1 MYSSCGFSLA
11 SQCEII
17 RRLHEL
23 AHAQSVMRHH
33 RFIAFGLLALFVS
46 SLAIGAQGALEN
58 VTYEE
63 GYIDWEMDIEQRLY
77 VEGEN
82 AETSVLQRA
91 RPDATLGFT
100 DVNPGGGPVEIFQLT
115 SPPLANP
122 MKGTINMSTYFS
134 AYIVPIAAAINPQWC
149 TSNIVTSPP
158 GDDDTT
164 ALTMSVSISGTQV
177 YETTVT
183 EEIGKIASNDPQNF
197 SGEIIQLDVDLQA
210 GDSFTLSL
218 VAQHNCEGSRARIQW
233 GGFETNAGGIIM
245 TGKVYEPEASI
256 RIDSSKRAHI
266 EFLPTLPWGEDDV
279 LIDGNGN
286 RAVSWVLRGP
296 LDSDEKTN
304 KDRDAVMENSIGRIR
319 MERNLGDNETAWI
332 WTGKEQLFTGSS
344 NLEVCVKTTSGNPN
358 VDCHAFGIIRFDV
371 EASNDG
377 FATAGVWLTLTT
389 IFCFFGLVYKG
400 FNSDPPLPLPIIGAL
415 FVMMLLMLPL
425 GFAQTNLSDEAILDE
440 NALLVDAELK
450 VDGTEFITLSELMG
464 DSNALVIGAI
474 APGSESAQD
483 QANEFALLL
492 LQRDDISVV
501 QVVTGESSLLSD
513 VLSYRSQLNV
523 SWEIVLDYNNELV
536 GSSPTGNA
544 DSILIVDKTMHVT
557 WSETPTAGSKAMN
570 DAVDGIGSGGPTTLG
585 TYFSILIPAGLFLVF
600 LALPRQ
606 GWTKPEEPLPPGALW
621 ASIVVAGGCGV
632 LMVHLPAL
640 LASVLPIG
648 AFISHII
655 HVAMFLW
662 FIQMCILTFRTGA
675 PTEAKLLGSIL
686 HSLTN
691 KSFQEWRPRED
702 MQRDVFLGVF
712 IGWFSWLADPLIA
725 QGVGATALN
734 GGLSILFAILILI
747 GHILVSGLTVLILR
761 VVASWGGSISN
772 LFGKFGADSFAR
784 FMGLVLIPISIW
796 VTINSI
802 LALLSIGIF

>member
-1 MYSSCGFSLA
+1 
-11 SQCEII
+11 
-17 RRLHEL
+17 
-23 AHAQSVMRHH
+23 MRHH

-134 AYIVPIAAAINPQWC
+134 AYIVPIAAAISPQWC

-233 GGFETNAGGIIM
+233 GGFEANAGGIIM

-675 PTEAKLLGSIL
+675 PTEARLLGSIL

-712 IGWFSWLADPLIA
+712 IGWFSWLADPALIA

>member
-1 MYSSCGFSLA
+1 
-11 SQCEII
+11 
-17 RRLHEL
+17 
-23 AHAQSVMRHH
+23 MRHH

-134 AYIVPIAAAINPQWC
+134 AYIVPIAAAISPQWC

-675 PTEAKLLGSIL
+675 PTEARLLGSIL

-712 IGWFSWLADPLIA
+712 IGWFSWLADPALIA

>member
-1 MYSSCGFSLA
+1 
-11 SQCEII
+11 
-17 RRLHEL
+17 
-23 AHAQSVMRHH
+23 MRHH
-33 RFIAFGLLALFVS
+33 RLIAFGLLALFVS
-46 SLAIGAQGALEN
+46 SFAIGAQGALEN

-82 AETSVLQRA
+82 AETSILQRA

-100 DVNPGGGPVEIFQLT
+100 DVNPGGGPVELFQLT
-115 SPPLANP
+115 SPPLINP

-134 AYIVPIAAAINPQWC
+134 AYIVPIAGAINPQWC
-149 TSNIVTSPP
+149 TSNLVTSPP
-158 GDDDTT
+158 GDDDATT
-164 ALTMSVSISGTQV
+164 LTMSVSISGTQV

-218 VAQHNCEGSRARIQW
+218 VAQHNCEGTRARIQW

-266 EFLPTLPWGEDDV
+266 EFLPTFPWGEDDV

-304 KDRDAVMENSIGRIR
+304 DDRDMVMENSIGRVR
-319 MERNLGDNETAWI
+319 MERNLGDNQTAWI

-344 NLEVCVKTTSGNPN
+344 NLEVCVKTTSGSPN

-371 EASNDG
+371 EANNDG
-377 FATAGVWLTLTT
+377 FATAGLWLTLTT

-415 FVMMLLMLPL
+415 FVMMLLMIPL

-440 NALLVDAELK
+440 NALLVDAEFK

-513 VLSYRSQLNV
+513 VLSYRSQLNG

-536 GSSPTGNA
+536 SSSPTGNA

-570 DAVDGIGSGGPTTLG
+570 DAIDGIGTGGPTSLG
-585 TYFSILIPAGLFLVF
+585 TYFSIFIPAGLFLVF

-640 LASVLPIG
+640 LASLLPVG
-648 AFISHII
+648 AFFTHMI
-655 HVAMFLW
+655 HAAMFLW
-662 FIQMCILTFRTGA
+662 FIQMCIFTYRTGA
-675 PTEAKLLGSIL
+675 PIEAKLLGSIL
-686 HSLTN
+686 HGLTN

-712 IGWFSWLADPLIA
+712 IGWFSWLADPALIA

-734 GGLSILFAILILI
+734 GGFSILFAVLILI

-784 FMGLVLIPISIW
+784 FMGLVLIPISTW
-796 VTINSI
+796 VTVNSI
-802 LALLSIGIF
+802 LALFSIGVL

>member
-1 MYSSCGFSLA
+1 
-11 SQCEII
+11 
-17 RRLHEL
+17 
-23 AHAQSVMRHH
+23 MRHR

-63 GYIDWEMDIEQRLY
+63 GYIEWEMDIEQRLY

-91 RPDATLGFT
+91 RPDATVGFA
-100 DVNPGGGPVEIFQLT
+100 DVDPNVGLVPIFSLT
-115 SPPLANP
+115 SEPIVNP
-122 MKGTINMSTYFS
+122 MKGTINMSAYFS
-134 AYIVPIAAAINPQWC
+134 AYLVPQVGAISATQC
-149 TSNIVTSPP
+149 KQAVSFPP
-158 GDDDTT
+158 TVGDDTT
-164 ALTMSVSISGTQV
+164 TLVMSISISGTQV
-177 YETTVT
+177 YEDSVP
-183 EEIGKIASNDPQNF
+183 EILDTIASNEPVNF
-197 SGEIIQLDVDLQA
+197 SGKIEMMEIDLSP
-210 GDSFTLSL
+210 GDTFSISLSAEHL
-218 VAQHNCEGSRARIQW
+218 CENSRARIQW

-279 LIDGNGN
+279 LIDGNGK

-296 LDSDEKTN
+296 LGSDEKTN
-304 KDRDAVMENSIGRIR
+304 RDRDAVMENSIGRIR
-319 MERNLGDNETAWI
+319 MERNIGENDTSWI

-358 VDCHAFGIIRFDV
+358 LDCHAFGIIRFNV
-371 EASNDG
+371 EADNDG

-425 GFAQTNLSDEAILDE
+425 GFAQTNLSDEANLDE
-440 NALLVDAELK
+440 NALLLDAELK
-450 VDGTEFITLSELMG
+450 VDGAEFITLSELMG

-492 LQRDDISVV
+492 SQRDDISVV

-513 VLSYRSQLNV
+513 VLSYRSQLNGTWPV
-523 SWEIVLDYNNELV
+523 VLDYNNELV
-536 GSSPTGNA
+536 SSSPTGNS

-570 DAVDGIGSGGPTTLG
+570 DAIDGIGYGGPTTLG
-585 TYFSILIPAGLFLVF
+585 TYFSIFIPAGLFLVF

-640 LASVLPIG
+640 LASLLPIG
-648 AFISHII
+648 AYLAHMV
-655 HVAMFLW
+655 HVVMYLW
-662 FIQMCILTFRTGA
+662 FVKMCIVTYRTGT
-675 PTEAKLLGSIL
+675 PIEAKLLGSML
-686 HSLTN
+686 HGLTN

-702 MQRDVFLGVF
+702 MQRDVFIGVF
-712 IGWFSWLADPLIA
+712 IGWFSWLADPALIA

-734 GGLSILFAILILI
+734 GGFSILFAILILI

-784 FMGLVLIPISIW
+784 FMGFVLIPISIW
-796 VTINSI
+796 VTVNSI
-802 LALLSIGIF
+802 LALFSIGVL

>member
-1 MYSSCGFSLA
+1 
-11 SQCEII
+11 
-17 RRLHEL
+17 
-23 AHAQSVMRHH
+23 MRHH

-712 IGWFSWLADPLIA
+712 IGWFSWLADPALIA

>member
-1 MYSSCGFSLA
+1 
-11 SQCEII
+11 
-17 RRLHEL
+17 
-23 AHAQSVMRHH
+23 MRHH

-134 AYIVPIAAAINPQWC
+134 AYIVPIAAAISPQWC

-233 GGFETNAGGIIM
+233 GGFEANAGGIIM

-712 IGWFSWLADPLIA
+712 IGWFSWLADPALIA

>member
-1 MYSSCGFSLA
+1 
-11 SQCEII
+11 
-17 RRLHEL
+17 
-23 AHAQSVMRHH
+23 MRHH
-33 RFIAFGLLALFVS
+33 RLIAFGLLALFIS

-115 SPPLANP
+115 SPPLTNS

-134 AYIVPIAAAINPQWC
+134 AYIVPIAAAIQPTTC
-149 TSNIVTSPP
+149 TSSVFTSPP
-158 GDDDTT
+158 GDDDSTT
-164 ALTMSVSISGTQV
+164 LTMSVDISGTQV

-183 EEIGKIASNDPQNF
+183 EEIDSVASNDPQNF
-197 SGEIIQLDVDLQA
+197 SGDIIQLDLDLQA
-210 GDSFTLSL
+210 GDTFTLSL
-218 VAQHNCEGSRARIQW
+218 TAQHNCEGTRARIQW

-245 TGKVYEPEASI
+245 SGKVYEPEASI

-266 EFLPTLPWGEDDV
+266 EFLPILPWGEDDV

-332 WTGKEQLFTGSS
+332 WTGKEQLFTGTS
-344 NLEVCVKTTSGNPN
+344 NLEICVKTTSGNPN
-358 VDCHAFGIIRFDV
+358 ADCHAFGIIRFEVKADN
-371 EASNDG
+371 EG

-389 IFCFFGLVYKG
+389 ILCFVGLVYNG
-400 FNSDPPLPLPIIGAL
+400 FNAEPPLPLPILGAL

-440 NALLVDAELK
+440 NALLLDAEFK
-450 VDGTEFITLSELMG
+450 IEENEFTTLSELMG

-474 APGSESAQD
+474 TPGSESAQD

-501 QVVTGESSLLSD
+501 QVVTGESSMLSD
-513 VLSYRSQLNV
+513 VLSYRSQLNG
-523 SWEIVLDYNNELV
+523 SWKIVLDYNNELV
-536 GSSPTGNA
+536 SSSPTGNA
-544 DSILIVDKTMHVT
+544 DSILIVDRTMHVT

-570 DAVDGIGSGGPTTLG
+570 DAIDGIGSGGPTSLG
-585 TYFSILIPAGLFLVF
+585 TYFSIFIPAGLFLVF

-621 ASIVVAGGCGV
+621 ASIVLAGGCGV
-632 LMVHLPAL
+632 LIVHLPAL
-640 LASVLPIG
+640 LASMLPIG
-648 AFISHII
+648 AYLAHMI
-655 HVAMFLW
+655 HVVMFLW
-662 FIQMCILTFRTGA
+662 FIQMCINTFRTGA
-675 PTEAKLLGSIL
+675 PVEVKLLGSLL

-712 IGWFSWLADPLIA
+712 IGWFSWLADPALIA

-761 VVASWGGSISN
+761 IVASWGGPISN

-796 VTINSI
+796 VTVNSI
-802 LALLSIGIF
+802 LALFSIGVL

>member
-1 MYSSCGFSLA
+1 
-11 SQCEII
+11 
-17 RRLHEL
+17 
-23 AHAQSVMRHH
+23 MRHH
-33 RFIAFGLLALFVS
+33 RFIAFGLLALFIS

-115 SPPLANP
+115 SPPLTNP

-134 AYIVPIAAAINPQWC
+134 AYIVPIAGAINPQWC

-158 GDDDTT
+158 GDDDATT
-164 ALTMSVSISGTQV
+164 LTMSVSISGTQV
-177 YETTVT
+177 YETTVV

-218 VAQHNCEGSRARIQW
+218 VAQHNCEGTRARIQW
-233 GGFETNAGGIIM
+233 GGFETNAGGIVM

-266 EFLPTLPWGEDDV
+266 EFLPTFPWGEDDV

-286 RAVSWVLRGP
+286 RAVSWVLRGT

-304 KDRDAVMENSIGRIR
+304 NDRDTVMENSIGRVR

-344 NLEVCVKTTSGNPN
+344 NLEVCVKTTSGSPN
-358 VDCHAFGIIRFDV
+358 VDCHAFGIIRFNV
-371 EASNDG
+371 AENNDG
-377 FATAGVWLTLTT
+377 FATAGVWLTLTA
-389 IFCFFGLVYKG
+389 IFCFFGIVYKG

-415 FVMMLLMLPL
+415 FVMMLLMIPL
-425 GFAQTNLSDEAILDE
+425 GFAQTNLSDEAILNE
-440 NALLVDAELK
+440 NALLVDAEFK

-492 LQRDDISVV
+492 SQRENDDISVV

-513 VLSYRSQLNV
+513 VLSYESQLNV
-523 SWEIVLDYNNELV
+523 SWPIVLDYNNELV
-536 GSSPTGNA
+536 SSSPTGNA

-570 DAVDGIGSGGPTTLG
+570 DAIDGVGTGGPTSLG
-585 TYFSILIPAGLFLVF
+585 TYFSIFIPAGLFLVF

-621 ASIVVAGGCGV
+621 ACIVVAGGCGV
-632 LMVHLPAL
+632 LMVHLPSL
-640 LASVLPIG
+640 LASLLPVG
-648 AFISHII
+648 AFFAHMINA
-655 HVAMFLW
+655 VMFLW
-662 FIQMCILTFRTGA
+662 FIQMCIFTFRTGA
-675 PTEAKLLGSIL
+675 PIEAKLLGSIL
-686 HSLTN
+686 HGLTN

-712 IGWFSWLADPLIA
+712 IGWFSWLADPALIA

-734 GGLSILFAILILI
+734 GGFSILFAILILI

-802 LALLSIGIF
+802 LALFSIGVF

>member
-1 MYSSCGFSLA
+1 
-11 SQCEII
+11 
-17 RRLHEL
+17 
-23 AHAQSVMRHH
+23 MRHH

-58 VTYEE
+58 VIYEE

-115 SPPLANP
+115 SPPLTNS

-134 AYIVPIAAAINPQWC
+134 AYIVPIAAAIQPTTC
-149 TSNIVTSPP
+149 TSSVFTSPP
-158 GDDDTT
+158 GDDDSTT
-164 ALTMSVSISGTQV
+164 LTMSVDISGTQV

-183 EEIGKIASNDPQNF
+183 EEIDSVASNDPQNF
-197 SGEIIQLDVDLQA
+197 SGDIIQLDVDLQA
-210 GDSFTLSL
+210 GDTFTLSL
-218 VAQHNCEGSRARIQW
+218 TAQHNCEGTRARIQW

-245 TGKVYEPEASI
+245 SGKVYEPEASI

-266 EFLPTLPWGEDDV
+266 EFLPILPWGEDDV

-332 WTGKEQLFTGSS
+332 WTGKEQLFTGTS

-358 VDCHAFGIIRFDV
+358 ADCHAFGIIRFEV
-371 EASNDG
+371 EADNDG

-389 IFCFFGLVYKG
+389 ILCFVGLVYNG
-400 FNSDPPLPLPIIGAL
+400 FNAEPPLPLPILGAL

-440 NALLVDAELK
+440 NALLLDAEFK
-450 VDGTEFITLSELMG
+450 IEENEFTTLSELMG

-474 APGSESAQD
+474 TPGSESAQD

-501 QVVTGESSLLSD
+501 QVVTGESSMLSD
-513 VLSYRSQLNV
+513 VLSYRSQLNG
-523 SWEIVLDYNNELV
+523 SWKIVLDYNNELV
-536 GSSPTGNA
+536 SSSPTGNA
-544 DSILIVDKTMHVT
+544 DSILIVDRTMHVT

-570 DAVDGIGSGGPTTLG
+570 DAIDGIGSGGPTSLG
-585 TYFSILIPAGLFLVF
+585 TYFSIFIPAGLFLVF

-621 ASIVVAGGCGV
+621 ASIVLAGGCGV

-640 LASVLPIG
+640 LASMLPIG
-648 AFISHII
+648 AYLAHMI
-655 HVAMFLW
+655 HVVMFLW
-662 FIQMCILTFRTGA
+662 FIQMCINTFRTGA
-675 PTEAKLLGSIL
+675 PVEVKLLGSFL

-712 IGWFSWLADPLIA
+712 IGWFSWLADPALIA

-761 VVASWGGSISN
+761 IVASWGGPISN

-796 VTINSI
+796 VTVNSI
-802 LALLSIGIF
+802 LALFSIGVL

>member
-1 MYSSCGFSLA
+1 
-11 SQCEII
+11 
-17 RRLHEL
+17 
-23 AHAQSVMRHH
+23 MRHH
-33 RFIAFGLLALFVS
+33 RLIAFGLLALFVS
-46 SLAIGAQGALEN
+46 SFAIGAQGALEN

-82 AETSVLQRA
+82 AETSILQRA

-100 DVNPGGGPVEIFQLT
+100 DVNPGGGPVELFQLT
-115 SPPLANP
+115 SPPLINP

-134 AYIVPIAAAINPQWC
+134 AYIVPIAGAINPQWC
-149 TSNIVTSPP
+149 TSNLVTSPP
-158 GDDDTT
+158 GDDDATT
-164 ALTMSVSISGTQV
+164 LTMSISISGTQV

-218 VAQHNCEGSRARIQW
+218 VAQHNCEGTRARIQW

-266 EFLPTLPWGEDDV
+266 EFLPTFPWGEDDV

-304 KDRDAVMENSIGRIR
+304 DDRDMVMENSIGRVR
-319 MERNLGDNETAWI
+319 MERNLGDNQTAWI

-344 NLEVCVKTTSGNPN
+344 NLEVCVKTTSGSPN

-371 EASNDG
+371 EANNDG
-377 FATAGVWLTLTT
+377 FATAGLWLTLTT

-415 FVMMLLMLPL
+415 FVMMLLMIPL

-440 NALLVDAELK
+440 NALLVDAEFK

-513 VLSYRSQLNV
+513 VLSYRSQLNG

-536 GSSPTGNA
+536 SSSPTGNA

-570 DAVDGIGSGGPTTLG
+570 DAIDGIGTGGPTSLG
-585 TYFSILIPAGLFLVF
+585 TYFSIFIPAGLFLVF

-640 LASVLPIG
+640 LASLLPVG
-648 AFISHII
+648 AFFTHMI
-655 HVAMFLW
+655 HAAMFLW
-662 FIQMCILTFRTGA
+662 FIQMCIFTYRTGA
-675 PTEAKLLGSIL
+675 PIEAKLLGSIL
-686 HSLTN
+686 HGLTN

-712 IGWFSWLADPLIA
+712 IGWFSWLADPALIA

-734 GGLSILFAILILI
+734 GGFSILFAVLILI

-784 FMGLVLIPISIW
+784 FMGLVLIPISTW
-796 VTINSI
+796 VTVNSI
-802 LALLSIGIF
+802 LALFSIGVL

>member
-1 MYSSCGFSLA
+1 
-11 SQCEII
+11 
-17 RRLHEL
+17 
-23 AHAQSVMRHH
+23 MRHH
-33 RFIAFGLLALFVS
+33 RLIAFGLLALFVS

-115 SPPLANP
+115 SPPLTNP

-134 AYIVPIAAAINPQWC
+134 AYIVPIAGAINPQWC

-158 GDDDTT
+158 GDDDATT
-164 ALTMSVSISGTQV
+164 LTMSVSISGTQV

-218 VAQHNCEGSRARIQW
+218 VAQHNCEGTRARIQW

-245 TGKVYEPEASI
+245 TGKVYEPEATI

-304 KDRDAVMENSIGRIR
+304 NDRDTVMENSIGRVR
-319 MERNLGDNETAWI
+319 MERNLGDNQTAWI

-344 NLEVCVKTTSGNPN
+344 NLEVCVKTTSGSPN

-371 EASNDG
+371 EANNDG
-377 FATAGVWLTLTT
+377 LATAGVWLTLTT

-501 QVVTGESSLLSD
+501 QVVTGESSMLSD
-513 VLSYRSQLNV
+513 VLSYRSQLNG
-523 SWEIVLDYNNELV
+523 SWKIVLDYNNELV

-570 DAVDGIGSGGPTTLG
+570 DAIDGIGSGGPTSLG
-585 TYFSILIPAGLFLVF
+585 TYFSIFMPAGLFLVF

-640 LASVLPIG
+640 LASLLPLG

-655 HVAMFLW
+655 HVLMFLW
-662 FIQMCILTFRTGA
+662 FIQMCILTFRTGT

-686 HSLTN
+686 HSMTN

-712 IGWFSWLADPLIA
+712 IGWFSWLADPALIA

-761 VVASWGGSISN
+761 IVASWGGPISN

-796 VTINSI
+796 VTVNSI
-802 LALLSIGIF
+802 LALFSIGVL

>member
-1 MYSSCGFSLA
+1 
-11 SQCEII
+11 
-17 RRLHEL
+17 
-23 AHAQSVMRHH
+23 MRHH
-33 RFIAFGLLALFVS
+33 RFIAFGLLALFIS

-63 GYIDWEMDIEQRLY
+63 GYIDWEMDLEQRLY

-82 AETSVLQRA
+82 SENSVLQRA
-91 RPDATLGFT
+91 RPDATLGFS
-100 DVNPGGGPVEIFQLT
+100 DVNPGGGPIEIFQLT
-115 SPPLANP
+115 SPPLTNP

-134 AYIVPIAAAINPQWC
+134 AYIVPIAAAIQPTTC
-149 TSNIVTSPP
+149 TSSVFTSPP

-164 ALTMSVSISGTQV
+164 TLAMSVSISGTQV

-183 EEIGKIASNDPQNF
+183 EEIDSVASNDPQNF
-197 SGEIIQLDVDLQA
+197 SGDIIQLDVDLQA

-218 VAQHNCEGSRARIQW
+218 TAQHNCEGTRARIQW

-245 TGKVYEPEASI
+245 SGKVYEPEANI

-266 EFLPTLPWGEDDV
+266 EFLPILPWGEEDV

-332 WTGKEQLFTGSS
+332 WTGKEQLFTGTS

-358 VDCHAFGIIRFDV
+358 VDCHAFGIIRFEV
-371 EASNDG
+371 EAENNG

-389 IFCFFGLVYKG
+389 ILCFVGLVYNG
-400 FNSDPPLPLPIIGAL
+400 FNTEPPLPLPILGAL

-440 NALLVDAELK
+440 NALLLDAEFK
-450 VDGTEFITLSELMG
+450 IEENEFTTLSELMG

-474 APGSESAQD
+474 TPGSESAQD

-492 LQRDDISVV
+492 DQRENDDISVV

-513 VLSYRSQLNV
+513 VLSYRSQLNG
-523 SWEIVLDYNNELV
+523 SWEVVLDYNNELV
-536 GSSPTGNA
+536 SSSPTGNA

-570 DAVDGIGSGGPTTLG
+570 DAIDGIGSGGPTSLG
-585 TYFSILIPAGLFLVF
+585 TYFSIFIPAGLFLVF

-621 ASIVVAGGCGV
+621 ASILLAGGCGA

-640 LASVLPIG
+640 LASMLPIG
-648 AFISHII
+648 AYLAHMA
-655 HVAMFLW
+655 HVVMFLW
-662 FIQMCILTFRTGA
+662 FIQMCINTFRTGA
-675 PTEAKLLGSIL
+675 PIEAKLLGSLL

-712 IGWFSWLADPLIA
+712 IGWFSWLADPALIA

-734 GGLSILFAILILI
+734 GGFSILFAILILI

-761 VVASWGGSISN
+761 IVASWGGPISN

-796 VTINSI
+796 VTVNSI
-802 LALLSIGIF
+802 LALFSIGVL

>member
-1 MYSSCGFSLA
+1 
-11 SQCEII
+11 
-17 RRLHEL
+17 
-23 AHAQSVMRHH
+23 MRHH
-33 RFIAFGLLALFVS
+33 RLIAFGLLALFVS

-115 SPPLANP
+115 SPPLTNP

-134 AYIVPIAAAINPQWC
+134 AYIVPIAGAINPQWC

-158 GDDDTT
+158 GDDDATT
-164 ALTMSVSISGTQV
+164 LTMSVSISGTQV

-218 VAQHNCEGSRARIQW
+218 VAQHNCEGTRARIQW

-304 KDRDAVMENSIGRIR
+304 NDRDTVMENSIGRVR
-319 MERNLGDNETAWI
+319 MERNLGDNQTAWI

-344 NLEVCVKTTSGNPN
+344 NLEVCVKTTSGSPN

-371 EASNDG
+371 EANNDG
-377 FATAGVWLTLTT
+377 LATAGVWLTLTT

-425 GFAQTNLSDEAILDE
+425 GFAQTNLSDEAILNE

-501 QVVTGESSLLSD
+501 QVVTGESSMLSD
-513 VLSYRSQLNV
+513 VLSYRSQLNG

-570 DAVDGIGSGGPTTLG
+570 DAIDGIGSGGPTSLG
-585 TYFSILIPAGLFLVF
+585 TYFSIFMPAGLFLVF

-640 LASVLPIG
+640 LASLLPLG

-655 HVAMFLW
+655 HVVMFLW
-662 FIQMCILTFRTGA
+662 FIQMCILTFRTGT

-686 HSLTN
+686 HSMTN

-712 IGWFSWLADPLIA
+712 IGWFSWLADPALIA

-761 VVASWGGSISN
+761 IVASWGGPISN

-796 VTINSI
+796 VTVNSI
-802 LALLSIGIF
+802 LALFSIGVL